1 MSVPRQSYA
10 LLAASAPK
18 APKKYLPWADAV
30 VSVGL
35 SMFPDDWD
43 AAEKALSDYTSVD
56 RQAEI
61 TAISKAER
69 PDMAMRAQYAAVM
82 ARLDGLGQGRGRWS
96 DPKSES
102 SRREAEEPLVREIE
116 AVRQE
121 ISDRLPDLLS
131 LKKRNDQRKVMLQRA
146 VEGLADALMDGV
158 SAYWY
163 REGSTSPPV
172 PLPIGRLM
180 AARENDGFNLFVRG
194 RIENS
199 GSQHHIYVDADELA
213 ATFPPF
219 NSARDEAALLNLPHL
234 SPDLRLMIHVARLRH
249 VTPENQPTVD
259 ELEALCRQHAPAFGL
274 TFSLKSERPRYMAR
288 FIRDPIKQKS
298 AP

>member
-1 MSVPRQSYA
+1 MY
-10 LLAASAPK
+10 
-18 APKKYLPWADAV
+18 
-30 VSVGL
+30 
-35 SMFPDDWD
+35 PDDWD
-43 AAEKALSDYTSVD
+43 AADLALSDYTLVD
-56 RQAEI
+56 RHAEI

-96 DPKSES
+96 DAKSDS

-146 VEGLADALMDGV
+146 VEGLADALLDGV

-163 REGSTSPPV
+163 REGSTSAPV
-172 PLPIGRLM
+172 PLRTGQLM

-194 RIENS
+194 RIENN
-199 GSQHHIYVDADELA
+199 GSQHHVYVDADELA

-219 NSARDEAALLNLPHL
+219 NSARNEAALLDLPHL
-234 SPDLRLMIHVARLRH
+234 SPHLRLMIHVARLRQ

-274 TFSLKSERPRYMAR
+274 TFTAASERPRYMAR
-288 FIRDPIKQKS
+288 FIRDPIKQKG